1 MRLWH
6 KDLIPVL
13 PRQQLIGQW
22 RECCL
27 IAKQIAELGT
37 PNHILVNKIMDYHIS
52 HFNNYTFIVYYE
64 MHKRGYKVDPNKFQ
78 KWLNKNYDKDISKYP
93 LYNDLFTGWHDDIY
107 LRECLYNLEEKAR
120 AGGISNEEWDIINSK
135 YKDFIPLW
143 KGYDNYGKS

>member
-6 KDLIPVL
+6 KDLIPLL
-13 PRQQLIGQW
+13 PRQQLLGQW

-27 IAKQIAELGT
+27 IAKQIIALGT

-52 HFNNYTFIVYYE
+52 HFNNYAFIVYYE

-78 KWLNKNYDKDISKYP
+78 KWLNKNYDKDINKYP
-93 LYNDLFTGWHDDIY
+93 LYNDLYADWHDDIY

-120 AGGISNEEWDIINSK
+120 AGGIVKEEWKVIYER
-135 YKDFIPLW
+135 YKDFTPLW
-143 KGYDNYGKS
+143 KGN